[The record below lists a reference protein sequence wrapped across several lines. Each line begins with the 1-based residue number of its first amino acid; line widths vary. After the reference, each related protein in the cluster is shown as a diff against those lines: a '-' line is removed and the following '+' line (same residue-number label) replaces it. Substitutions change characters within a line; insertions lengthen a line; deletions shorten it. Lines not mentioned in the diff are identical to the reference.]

1 MESLIQSIS
10 KISAM
15 TLWHKV
21 KIKLK
26 YVVQFLSLNIP
37 RVRVL
42 ELTGSLL
49 HLYLKINIISD
60 LEKANYYGE
69 CLPKNYK
76 SKKEG
81 AERIVMSINTGV
93 HQTTE
98 QIFDTVC
105 HAESLKV
112 SKSTNTALRP
122 ITECDIRHSQLAE

>member
-1 MESLIQSIS
+1 M
-10 KISAM
+10 KIIPHLDPDLVNFLK
-15 TLWHKV
+15 TIRGTDIKNQVPKILHFLENKCKYGVDLDKV
-21 KIKLK
+21 TIK
-26 YVVQFLSLNIP
+26 YV
-37 RVRVL
+37 
-42 ELTGSLL
+42 
-49 HLYLKINIISD
+49 K
-60 LEKANYYGE
+60 KANYYGE

-112 SKSTNTALRP
+112 SKSTNTALHYTVYTTRS
-122 ITECDIRHSQLAE
+122 ISSV